1 MRIGAFLFS
10 ALVALL
16 THQIEAQR
24 TIPFKLASDDRTAV
38 YWSDKWTVMGTV
50 EGELSVAENL
60 GQIHIKVDNG
70 HLIAP
75 RSQQTNVS
83 IRPYLAVRTG
93 KLFKPAIESTARL
106 DVAKSLPAGTKTE
119 IQKHE
124 FLLQFPQ
131 STELSDMWLVFEIR
145 FSCDQPG
152 RGSYC
157 TTYVHSRPDIFR
169 R

>member
-1 MRIGAFLFS
+1 MRIGPFLFF

-16 THQIEAQR
+16 TGQIEAQR
-24 TIPFKLASDDRTAV
+24 TIPFKIASEDRTAV
-38 YWSDKWTVMGTV
+38 YWSDKWTVMGAL
-50 EGELSVAENL
+50 EGELSVAENV
-60 GQIHIKVDNG
+60 GEIHIKVENG

-75 RSQQTNVS
+75 RSAQTNVS

-93 KLFKPAIESTARL
+93 KMFKPAIESNARL
-106 DVAKSLPAGTKTE
+106 DVTRSLPAATKTE

-124 FLLQFPQ
+124 FLLKFPQ

-145 FSCDQPG
+145 FSCDEPI
-152 RGSYC
+152 RGTYC